1 MPYFADVAAQ
11 MTAGQEGYQS
21 YEDAEG
27 ALWLAAYAPVHGL
40 DLSVAVLMDETMA
53 TAALRREGRLY
64 VALSALLA
72 LVVAG
77 LVFTREARSARRIE
91 RIAQAAQ
98 AVADGDLERR
108 LEVGEND
115 RTRVIAESFNLMTE
129 RLRSHIRSEAEGRQ
143 FQGFM
148 RLSAMLTHD
157 LKNAI
162 TGLSMLVANME
173 RQWEREEFRADAVA
187 SLRDATDN
195 LRSIVARLSK
205 PVETLSGEYRSALK
219 PVDLSAV
226 VRRVV
231 ETTAGQTSFHEVE
244 LRLPDGLEVVA
255 DVERLE
261 RVFENL
267 IINALEAMGASAG
280 RLTIDGGREG
290 EQSIFITVADT
301 GAGMTPEF
309 ISAKLFRPFATTK
322 KQGLGLGLYTCREVV
337 EAHGGQI
344 EVESK
349 PSSGTR
355 FRVVLPSRPNSLP
368 REIS

>member
-1 MPYFADVAAQ
+1 
-11 MTAGQEGYQS
+11 
-21 YEDAEG
+21 
-27 ALWLAAYAPVHGL
+27 
-40 DLSVAVLMDETMA
+40 
-53 TAALRREGRLY
+53 
-64 VALSALLA
+64 
-72 LVVAG
+72 
-77 LVFTREARSARRIE
+77 
-91 RIAQAAQ
+91 
-98 AVADGDLERR
+98 
-108 LEVGEND
+108 
-115 RTRVIAESFNLMTE
+115 
-129 RLRSHIRSEAEGRQ
+129 
-143 FQGFM
+143 
-148 RLSAMLTHD
+148 
-157 LKNAI
+157 
-162 TGLSMLVANME
+162 ME
-173 RQWEREEFRADAVA
+173 RQWEREEFRADAVT

-219 PVDLSAV
+219 PVDLSAL
-226 VRRVV
+226 VRHVV
-231 ETTAGQTSFHEVE
+231 ETTAGQASFHEVE
-244 LRLPDGLEVVA
+244 IRLPDGLEVVA

-280 RLTIDGGREG
+280 HLTIDGGREG

-309 ISAKLFRPFATTK
+309 INTKLFRPFATTK

-337 EAHGGQI
+337 EAHGGSI

-368 REIS
+368 R